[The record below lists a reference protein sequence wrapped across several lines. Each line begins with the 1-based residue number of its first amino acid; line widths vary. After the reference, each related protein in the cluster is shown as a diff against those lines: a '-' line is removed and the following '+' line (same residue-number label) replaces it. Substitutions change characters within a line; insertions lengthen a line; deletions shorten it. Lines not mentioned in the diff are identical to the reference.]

1 MLNVEKRMVVGECF
15 WCSKEV
21 WITFAN
27 GMKYISL
34 LSMACKI
41 SDAYVIYNEIVLEIT
56 AKY

>member
-1 MLNVEKRMVVGECF
+1 MAAGECL

-21 WITFAN
+21 WINFAN

>member
-1 MLNVEKRMVVGECF
+1 MVVGECF